1 MIIRHSTEKDFSRMV
16 GIFVSMN
23 TAGYAFG
30 TPVANL
36 IFDQCGTYT
45 PMLLLTAS
53 LMLLIAGSFW
63 FIMNA
68 AGQMRKQIASAAGDS
83 STQ

>member
-1 MIIRHSTEKDFSRMV
+1 MV

-45 PMLLLTAS
+45 PMLLLTATI
-53 LMLLIAGSFW
+53 MLLIAGSFW
-63 FIMNA
+63 FIINA
-68 AGQMRKQIASAAGDS
+68 AERVRKQIVTAEGDHSA
-83 STQ
+83 Q